1 MNSRPTFYIFH
12 KKVSKA
18 VTSIGTS
25 PWDESCKRR
34 RKAAAGALNRPR
46 VESYAP
52 ILNLEA
58 REFLGDI
65 YSESRDGSIA
75 IDFRPAVRRFALNLS
90 LTLNYGTRVSNVTS
104 LKDDPLLAEI
114 IYVESEISK
123 FRDTGKNYA
132 NYIPLLR
139 YWEPVAN
146 AFGLNSSPKD
156 HATDI
161 GRRRLEY
168 NDVLLDKLRG
178 EVERGDDKPCIQGA
192 VLRDPESATLTRQE
206 LISVSLSMMAGA
218 DSNQPTLA
226 WAILLLAHRP
236 DIQSKAYEAIKD
248 SGVLQKPSNSYAST
262 KIDYIDALTK
272 EIGRYFVVLKL
283 ALPKATY
290 ADVTWGSA
298 TIPADTLVFLN
309 SWACNRDS
317 DLFAEPD
324 VFAPERWLPDAPDQY
339 AHQFAFGIGGRIV
352 KDLIVVVTGGGTGIG
367 LMIAQ
372 GLEANGAIV
381 YIIGRRQ
388 EALDKAAS
396 TAKHGNIRTIQGDV
410 TSKSDLEK
418 AVSQIK
424 SAHGY
429 VNVVIANSGIGGPAL
444 KGMPA
449 NPSISQWRDFVWNWD
464 PEEFTKTFAVNAT
477 GVFFTVA
484 AFLELLDEGNK
495 RSNFKQRSQV
505 IATSSI
511 GAFNRQPMG
520 FAYGASKSAV
530 VHMMK
535 QLSTVLVPYNI
546 RSNVIAP
553 GFYPS
558 EMTTATV
565 EQHKDGWPKATIPE
579 ERAGDAEDMVGA
591 VLYLVSRAGAYTNGN
606 VLISDGGR
614 LAVVPS
620 SY

>member
-1 MNSRPTFYIFH
+1 MEPLCISSEEDRRPWIKPPAPLY
-12 KKVSKA
+12 VLGPPPSQPLY
-18 VTSIGTS
+18 VTAS
-25 PWDESCKRR
+25 
-34 RKAAAGALNRPR
+34 
-46 VESYAP
+46 
-52 ILNLEA
+52 
-58 REFLGDI
+58 
-65 YSESRDGSIA
+65 
-75 IDFRPAVRRFALNLS
+75 
-90 LTLNYGTRVSNVTS
+90 
-104 LKDDPLLAEI
+104 
-114 IYVESEISK
+114 
-123 FRDTGKNYA
+123 
-132 NYIPLLR
+132 
-139 YWEPVAN
+139 
-146 AFGLNSSPKD
+146 
-156 HATDI
+156 
-161 GRRRLEY
+161 
-168 NDVLLDKLRG
+168 DV
-178 EVERGDDKPCIQGA
+178 P
-192 VLRDPESATLTRQE
+192 
-206 LISVSLSMMAGA
+206 SMT
-218 DSNQPTLA
+218 Q
-226 WAILLLAHRP
+226 
-236 DIQSKAYEAIKD
+236 
-248 SGVLQKPSNSYAST
+248 
-262 KIDYIDALTK
+262 
-272 EIGRYFVVLKL
+272 
-283 ALPKATY
+283 
-290 ADVTWGSA
+290 
-298 TIPADTLVFLN
+298 
-309 SWACNRDS
+309 
-317 DLFAEPD
+317 
-324 VFAPERWLPDAPDQY
+324 
-339 AHQFAFGIGGRIV
+339 
-352 KDLIVVVTGGGTGIG
+352 
-367 LMIAQ
+367 
-372 GLEANGAIV
+372 
-381 YIIGRRQ
+381 
-388 EALDKAAS
+388 
-396 TAKHGNIRTIQGDV
+396 KHGNIRTIQGDV

-495 RSNFKQRSQV
+495 RGNFKQRSQV

-565 EQHKDGWPKATIPE
+565 EQHKDGWPKTTIPE

-606 VLISDGGR
+606 VLITDGGR